1 MTAKFTHSVEKISAM
16 ELKANEFSQ
25 EIIKDICSISISDYA
40 YVRWIA
46 KRLNC
51 KISELRIL
59 YSLLPSDEEGWLI
72 ESFFPVGSEIK
83 QTLLH
88 SDVDKYHKVFE
99 SCFVDVSRGEVIE
112 VEYKGKKLIAD
123 RNASPMVMYICE
135 RDIV

>member
-1 MTAKFTHSVEKISAM
+1 M
-16 ELKANEFSQ
+16 ELKVKVNEFSQ
-25 EIIKDICSISISDYA
+25 EIIKDICLSSISEYA
-40 YVRWIA
+40 YVRWVA

-59 YSLLPSDEEGWLI
+59 ESLNPSDEEGWFI

-88 SDVDKYHKVFE
+88 SDMDKNHQVSE
-99 SCFVDVSRGEVIE
+99 LCFADFSIGEVIE
-112 VEYKGKKLIAD
+112 VEYKDKKLIAD
-123 RNASPMVMYICE
+123 RNASPIGMYICE

>member
-1 MTAKFTHSVEKISAM
+1 M
-16 ELKANEFSQ
+16 ELKVNEYSQ
-25 EIIKDICSISISDYA
+25 EIIEDICSISISDYTS
-40 YVRWIA
+40 VRWIA

-59 YSLLPSDEEGWLI
+59 ESLSPSDEEGWLI

-88 SDVDKYHKVFE
+88 SDMDKNHQVSE
-99 SCFVDVSRGEVIE
+99 LCFADFSIGEVIE
-112 VEYKGKKLIAD
+112 VEYKDKKLIAD
-123 RNASPMVMYICE
+123 RNASPIGMYICE

>member
-1 MTAKFTHSVEKISAM
+1 M

-40 YVRWIA
+40 YVHWIA

-59 YSLLPSDEEGWLI
+59 DSLLPSDEEGWFI
-72 ESFFPVGSEIK
+72 
-83 QTLLH
+83 
-88 SDVDKYHKVFE
+88 E
-99 SCFVDVSRGEVIE
+99 SCFIDVSRGEVIE
-112 VEYKGKKLIAD
+112 VEYKGRKLIAD
-123 RNASPMVMYICE
+123 RNASPMVMYICA

>member
-1 MTAKFTHSVEKISAM
+1 M
-16 ELKANEFSQ
+16 ELKVNEFSQ
-25 EIIKDICSISISDYA
+25 EIIEDICSISISDYT
-40 YVRWIA
+40 YVRWVA

-59 YSLLPSDEEGWLI
+59 ESLSPSDEEGWLI

-88 SDVDKYHKVFE
+88 SDMDKEHRVSE
-99 SCFVDVSRGEVIE
+99 LCFDDFSIGEVIE
-112 VEYKGKKLIAD
+112 VEYKGEKLIAD
-123 RNASPMVMYICE
+123 RNASPIGMYICE

>member
-1 MTAKFTHSVEKISAM
+1 M

-25 EIIKDICSISISDYA
+25 EIIKDLCSSITIRLYICFC
-40 YVRWIA
+40 IA

-59 YSLLPSDEEGWLI
+59 DSLSPSDREGWFI
-72 ESFFPVGSEIK
+72 ESYFPIGSEIK

-88 SDVDKYHKVFE
+88 
-99 SCFVDVSRGEVIE
+99 GELIE

-123 RNASPMVMYICE
+123 KNITPMIMYICE

>member
-1 MTAKFTHSVEKISAM
+1 M
-16 ELKANEFSQ
+16 ELKVNEFSQ
-25 EIIKDICSISISDYA
+25 EIIEDICLSSISEYT
-40 YVRWIA
+40 YVRWVA

-51 KISELRIL
+51 KISELRL
-59 YSLLPSDEEGWLI
+59 LESLNPSDEEGWFI

-88 SDVDKYHKVFE
+88 SDMDKYRKVSE
-99 SCFVDVSRGEVIE
+99 LCFDDFSIGEVIE

-123 RNASPMVMYICE
+123 RNASPIGMYICE

>member
-1 MTAKFTHSVEKISAM
+1 M
-16 ELKANEFSQ
+16 ELKVNEFSQ
-25 EIIKDICSISISDYA
+25 EIIENICSISISDYT

-59 YSLLPSDEEGWLI
+59 ESLSPSDKEGWLI
-72 ESFFPVGSEIK
+72 ESYFPVGSEIK

-88 SDVDKYHKVFE
+88 SDVDKNHQISE
-99 SCFVDVSRGEVIE
+99 LCFAGLGEVIE

-123 RNASPMVMYICE
+123 RNESPMGMYICE

>member
-1 MTAKFTHSVEKISAM
+1 M

-25 EIIKDICSISISDYA
+25 EIIEDICSISISDYK
-40 YVRWIA
+40 YVSWIA

-51 KISELRIL
+51 KISELIIL
-59 YSLLPSDEEGWLI
+59 DSLSHSDEEGWLI

-88 SDVDKYHKVFE
+88 SDVDKNHQVSE
-99 SCFVDVSRGEVIE
+99 LCFADLSIGEVIE

-123 RNASPMVMYICE
+123 RNASPIGMYICE

>member
-1 MTAKFTHSVEKISAM
+1 M

-25 EIIKDICSISISDYA
+25 EIIEDICSISMSNYK
-40 YVRWIA
+40 YVSWIA

-59 YSLLPSDEEGWLI
+59 DSLSQSDEEGWLI
-72 ESFFPVGSEIK
+72 ESYFPVGSEIK

-88 SDVDKYHKVFE
+88 SDVDKNHQVSE
-99 SCFVDVSRGEVIE
+99 LCFADLSIGEVIE

-123 RNASPMVMYICE
+123 RNASPIGMYICE

>member
-1 MTAKFTHSVEKISAM
+1 M
-16 ELKANEFSQ
+16 ELKVNEFSQ
-25 EIIKDICSISISDYA
+25 EIIKDICSISTSDYT
-40 YVRWIA
+40 YVCWIA

-59 YSLLPSDEEGWLI
+59 ESLSSFDEEGWLI

-88 SDVDKYHKVFE
+88 SDVDE
-99 SCFVDVSRGEVIE
+99 NQQISELCFSDFSIGEVIE

-123 RNASPMVMYICE
+123 RNASPMGMYICE
-135 RDIV
+135 KDIV

>member
-1 MTAKFTHSVEKISAM
+1 M

-25 EIIKDICSISISDYA
+25 EIIEDICSISISDYK
-40 YVRWIA
+40 YIHWIA

-59 YSLLPSDEEGWLI
+59 DSLYHSDEEGWLI
-72 ESFFPVGSEIK
+72 ESYFPVSSEIK

-88 SDVDKYHKVFE
+88 SDVDKNHQVSE
-99 SCFVDVSRGEVIE
+99 LCFADLSIGEVIE

-123 RNASPMVMYICE
+123 RNASPIGMYICE

>member
-1 MTAKFTHSVEKISAM
+1 M

-25 EIIKDICSISISDYA
+25 EIIKDICSASMSEYT
-40 YVRWIA
+40 YVCWVA

-59 YSLLPSDEEGWLI
+59 DSLSPSDEEGWLI

-88 SDVDKYHKVFE
+88 SDGDKNHEVSE
-99 SCFVDVSRGEVIE
+99 LCFADFSIGEVIE

-123 RNASPMVMYICE
+123 RNASPIGMYICE